1 MPVRRGHV
9 APKTT
14 LIETIIRKFD
24 THNRSFLVANAQP
37 ESCHIIFCSDGFCK
51 MTGFTRAEV
60 MQRSACTDFLQGQM
74 TSTGVMESIKEALKK
89 GEEKH
94 FEILYYRKDG
104 TKFLCSEVIAPIRS
118 EVDDI
123 SLFIINFEDLS
134 NPSNP
139 EPIEQVKLSKFDKAR
154 ASFRQSF
161 RIGHIA
167 LRDRGLR
174 LAGYLTPPSDATQ
187 EEDEIIAPKHII
199 DSDHTHKKT
208 VLKVETNIWAPMST
222 PALTRTKELEGLPR
236 DIDTLSGPGEIVI
249 TAPETVQ
256 HVQTTESQK
265 KDPNSSKDAKPEFVQ
280 TKSLDFETQF
290 KHVESAKLIRCY
302 ENTHSQTS
310 RGFVEKRAHTV
321 DDFMRGPVIHNARL
335 YFPYVSSESDLQR
348 YRALPLKQQQQ
359 QQTAQAQADATRT
372 SSSLSNVPS
381 DSLKNKQQDNGSG
394 KYFQGTRQ
402 TINMGE
408 KVAQEPAGGPL
419 LDRLLASVAGLLLL
433 PSTDPYRA
441 SGVEQ
446 SLGASPQSSSAG
458 AQRQQFVNRTTTV
471 SCCCCCCCCQR
482 RPCRSHH
489 QPSYPANAAKYA
501 DVAMSEASLRANSCI
516 ELSEIRKLDSLLRQ
530 CETLSYDDLS
540 SGGSNGERELD
551 DYMEQKPRVRH
562 RRNSSG
568 NCIFTPPLRAVTTKS
583 TMSLLS
589 NLQLL
594 SSARKLL
601 GSVHGGSGHGRKPC
615 SIDPAD
621 PCLPEQYWLL
631 SQKSLATT
639 KSCSNLPKGL
649 CFMQHQPGQP
659 EQPEQPAAQHHCQ
672 QEVEQQPG
680 PHHLA
685 MSRLHNMDNLY
696 SQSEGILTHRNPP
709 SLRAGGRPEL
719 DSGDRIGRQLPAV
732 LPSSGTGTIG
742 SKNLP
747 LIIPSFEEF
756 HNNPRLLRGQQRQQH
771 HQTSAELPD
780 GEVMDNRMVNIVET
794 PSIVPI
800 SMKSLN
806 SALSERLTAGGGGGG
821 GHPQRSVDSKSDNK
835 SLLSQANSVKS
846 RSTTKFSPLSRKVS
860 HKTNASFD
868 TEPVTGDGVKESL
881 LGHKFKEILPEPVET
896 VLSLGADVLPE
907 YKLQSPRVH
916 KWTILHYSPFKAVW
930 DWIILL
936 LVMYTAI
943 FTPYVA
949 AFLLSEP
956 DYNQRKNRKYA
967 DDPIVIIDL
976 IVDVTF
982 VVDILINFR
991 TTFVNG
997 QDEVV
1002 SHPGRIAVHYLS
1014 GWFLIDLVAAIPFDL
1029 LLVGSDTDE
1038 TTTLIGLLKTAR
1050 LLRLV
1055 RVARKIDRYSEYGA
1069 AVLVLLM
1076 ATFALIAHWLAC
1088 IWYAIGN
1095 AERPLLKAKI
1105 GWLDALAQ
1113 DTQEYYFPNNTGG
1126 GPSVKSRYVTAL
1138 YFTFTSLTSVGFG
1151 NVAPNTDAEKIF
1163 TICVMLVGSL
1173 MYASI
1178 FGNVSAIIQRL
1189 YSGTARYHTQMLRV
1203 REFIRFHQIPNPL
1216 RQRLEEY
1223 FQHAWTYT
1231 NGIDMNSVLKGFP
1244 ECLQADICLH
1254 LNRNLLNNCSA
1265 FEAASPG
1272 CLRALSLKFK
1282 TTHAPPGDILVHKG
1296 DVLTYLYFIA
1306 RGSIE
1311 ILKDD
1316 VVMAILGKDDIFG
1329 ENPCIH
1335 STLGK
1340 SNSNVKAL
1348 TYCDLHKIHRDDLL
1362 DVLDLFPEFYDS
1374 FVNSLEITYN
1384 MRDEEQAGVELR
1396 HRYMRTG
1403 SQDRE
1408 SDTRSYVRKL
1418 NTLHHRPA
1426 SNKCDM
1432 PNDRSSIGQMSAN
1445 YDDDRKFSLS
1455 GMLNQLKRSIP
1466 DLSSNKHQP
1475 LTNKCASPNE
1485 SPKSTHKQTIPR
1497 QHSQEHPMG
1506 GFGRAADTVTLSAV
1520 SNRACT
1526 CGSKAEGAALPGMM
1540 RTSDSTSKSSPDDDI
1555 FHHTAPN
1562 STAGKAAGDASRH
1575 NIGHLTNKL
1584 SELTGR
1590 VESLEV
1596 SLRNDMRTILDIL
1609 HQQQQQHH
1617 QQQHQQQQQQ
1627 QQPHLQPHHQQPT
1640 HYALQHQ
1647 QMQQGGHHGKMTLPS
1662 YQPSESEFSFDMCA
1676 PLDPRE
1682 MQQQQQQHL
1691 HHQQQHAPPS
1701 SSSSSQHHRMHV
1713 HRSVSQP
1720 ECTDDRSLF
1729 KCSKF
1734 SSFNQPMDDTPES
1747 QNWNIFAPIA
1757 KLESL
1762 DEIDQ
1767 ETKPSASHDKHQ

>member
-60 MQRSACTDFLQGQM
+60 MQRSACTEFLQGQM
-74 TSTGVMESIKEALKK
+74 TSPAVIQSIKEALRK

-94 FEILYYRKDG
+94 FEILYYRKNG
-104 TKFLCSEVIAPIRS
+104 MKFLCSEVIAPIRS

-123 SLFIINFEDLS
+123 SLFIINFEDLT
-134 NPSNP
+134 NPTTP
-139 EPIEQVKLSKFDKAR
+139 EPLEPVKLSKCSVPFLSVDRAR

-187 EEDEIIAPKHII
+187 EEEEVGINKSAIERGFC
-199 DSDHTHKKT
+199 SDRVSQTT
-208 VLKVETNIWAPMST
+208 VLKVETNIWTPMST
-222 PALTRTKELEGLPR
+222 PALTRTKELDALPP
-236 DIDTLSGPGEIVI
+236 DVDTLSGPGEIVI
-249 TAPETVQ
+249 TTPVASGSAK
-256 HVQTTESQK
+256 TTKLEATPSELPASIT
-265 KDPNSSKDAKPEFVQ
+265 DIKPEFQQ
-280 TKSLDFETQF
+280 TKSLDFEIQSKLLHIGKQTPNKYF
-290 KHVESAKLIRCY
+290 EHTKLIQSY
-302 ENTHSQTS
+302 ESTHAKNC
-310 RGFVEKRAHTV
+310 RGLIEKRAHTI
-321 DDFMRGPVIHNARL
+321 DDFMRGPTSHHARH

-348 YRALPLKQQQQ
+348 YKAVPLKQNSSREP
-359 QQTAQAQADATRT
+359 RT

-381 DSLKNKQQDNGSG
+381 DSTKTKDNGSA

-408 KVAQEPAGGPL
+408 KVAQ
-419 LDRLLASVAGLLLL
+419 
-433 PSTDPYRA
+433 
-441 SGVEQ
+441 
-446 SLGASPQSSSAG
+446 
-458 AQRQQFVNRTTTV
+458 
-471 SCCCCCCCCQR
+471 
-482 RPCRSHH
+482 
-489 QPSYPANAAKYA
+489 
-501 DVAMSEASLRANSCI
+501 
-516 ELSEIRKLDSLLRQ
+516 
-530 CETLSYDDLS
+530 
-540 SGGSNGERELD
+540 
-551 DYMEQKPRVRH
+551 
-562 RRNSSG
+562 
-568 NCIFTPPLRAVTTKS
+568 
-583 TMSLLS
+583 
-589 NLQLL
+589 
-594 SSARKLL
+594 
-601 GSVHGGSGHGRKPC
+601 
-615 SIDPAD
+615 
-621 PCLPEQYWLL
+621 
-631 SQKSLATT
+631 
-639 KSCSNLPKGL
+639 
-649 CFMQHQPGQP
+649 
-659 EQPEQPAAQHHCQ
+659 
-672 QEVEQQPG
+672 
-680 PHHLA
+680 
-685 MSRLHNMDNLY
+685 
-696 SQSEGILTHRNPP
+696 
-709 SLRAGGRPEL
+709 
-719 DSGDRIGRQLPAV
+719 
-732 LPSSGTGTIG
+732 
-742 SKNLP
+742 
-747 LIIPSFEEF
+747 
-756 HNNPRLLRGQQRQQH
+756 
-771 HQTSAELPD
+771 
-780 GEVMDNRMVNIVET
+780 
-794 PSIVPI
+794 
-800 SMKSLN
+800 
-806 SALSERLTAGGGGGG
+806 
-821 GHPQRSVDSKSDNK
+821 
-835 SLLSQANSVKS
+835 
-846 RSTTKFSPLSRKVS
+846 
-860 HKTNASFD
+860 
-868 TEPVTGDGVKESL
+868 
-881 LGHKFKEILPEPVET
+881 

-930 DWIILL
+930 DWIILI

-949 AFLLSEP
+949 AFLLNEP
-956 DYNQRKNRKYA
+956 DFNQRKNRKYA

-982 VVDILINFR
+982 VIDILINFR

-1095 AERPLLKAKI
+1095 AERPTMKNKI
-1105 GWLDALAQ
+1105 GWLDALA
-1113 DTQEYYFPNNTGG
+1113 DATQEYYYANNTGG
-1126 GPSVKSRYVTAL
+1126 GPSIKSRYVTAL

-1282 TTHAPPGDILVHKG
+1282 TTHAPPGDTLVHKG

-1329 ENPCIH
+1329 ENPCTH
-1335 STLGK
+1335 ATLGK

-1384 MRDEEQAGVELR
+1384 MRDEEQAGIELR
-1396 HRYMRTG
+1396 HRHMRLG
-1403 SQDRE
+1403 SQDRD
-1408 SDTRSYVRKL
+1408 SDTRSYVRRIS
-1418 NTLHHRPA
+1418 TMHHHRP
-1426 SNKCDM
+1426 SQNKCDI
-1432 PNDRSSIGQMSAN
+1432 PNDRSSGQISTN
-1445 YDDDRKFSLS
+1445 FDDDRKFSIS
-1455 GMLNQLKRSIP
+1455 GMMSHIKRSIP
-1466 DLSSNKHQP
+1466 DLRSNKHQP
-1475 LTNKCASPNE
+1475 LTSTCASPNE
-1485 SPKSTHKQTIPR
+1485 SPKSSHK
-1497 QHSQEHPMG
+1497 HSPPSDHQSPKG
-1506 GFGRAADTVTLSAV
+1506 APDTVTLSAL
-1520 SNRACT
+1520 SNRACA
-1526 CGSKAEGAALPGMM
+1526 CGSKEPPPPISRPG
-1540 RTSDSTSKSSPDDDI
+1540 TIVGTGTVDLNIKCISPDEDV
-1555 FHHTAPN
+1555 FHHTAPVTGT
-1562 STAGKAAGDASRH
+1562 SAGQHRIAGEQRLPHQDNLGSLS
-1575 NIGHLTNKL
+1575 NQLSDLTIRLDNL
-1584 SELTGR
+1584 EG
-1590 VESLEV
+1590 SLKK
-1596 SLRNDMRTILDIL
+1596 DIRTILDIL
-1609 HQQQQQHH
+1609 HQQQQMQLQFHH
-1617 QQQHQQQQQQ
+1617 QQLQHQQQQ
-1627 QQPHLQPHHQQPT
+1627 
-1640 HYALQHQ
+1640 
-1647 QMQQGGHHGKMTLPS
+1647 MQQSGKTGMSS
-1662 YQPSESEFSFDMCA
+1662 YQPSESDFSFDMCGGVSGVG
-1676 PLDPRE
+1676 DPGSS
-1682 MQQQQQQHL
+1682 MAK
-1691 HHQQQHAPPS
+1691 HQQAQ
-1701 SSSSSQHHRMHV
+1701 QRTNV
-1713 HRSVSQP
+1713 QRSVSQP
-1720 ECTDDRSLF
+1720 ECANEKSLF

-1734 SSFNQPMDDTPES
+1734 SSFNQPMDDTPEGH
-1747 QNWNIFAPIA
+1747 NWNIFAPIA

-1767 ETKPSASHDKHQ
+1767 DSKHSITQEKPQ

>member
-60 MQRSACTDFLQGQM
+60 MQRSACTEFLQGQM
-74 TSTGVMESIKEALKK
+74 TSQAVVQSIKEALRK

-94 FEILYYRKDG
+94 FEILYYRKNG
-104 TKFLCSEVIAPIRS
+104 SKFLCSEVIAPIRS

-123 SLFIINFEDLS
+123 SLFIINFEDLT
-134 NPSNP
+134 NPTSP
-139 EPIEQVKLSKFDKAR
+139 EPIEPKTHHRSFLSVDRAR

-187 EEDEIIAPKHII
+187 EEEEIGINKSAIERYNFMGFC
-199 DSDHTHKKT
+199 SDRVSQTT

-222 PALTRTKELEGLPR
+222 PALTRTKELEALQA
-236 DIDTLSGPGEIVI
+236 DVDTLSGPGEIVI
-249 TAPETVQ
+249 TTPEVAKAE
-256 HVQTTESQK
+256 VTTIELPTPIVDS
-265 KDPNSSKDAKPEFVQ
+265 KPEFQQ
-280 TKSLDFETQF
+280 TKSLDFEIQSKQF
-290 KHVESAKLIRCY
+290 GTPAVCACVKARFAARRAFCLATTTTTYLHTSFV
-302 ENTHSQTS
+302 QTS
-310 RGFVEKRAHTV
+310 LYDCLRSVENVKNLSGDPNGRESPAQ
-321 DDFMRGPVIHNARL
+321 GPTGYHARQ

-348 YRALPLKQQQQ
+348 YKAVPLKQNSSHEP
-359 QQTAQAQADATRT
+359 RT

-381 DSLKNKQQDNGSG
+381 DSTKTKQDNGSA

-408 KVAQEPAGGPL
+408 KVAQ
-419 LDRLLASVAGLLLL
+419 
-433 PSTDPYRA
+433 
-441 SGVEQ
+441 
-446 SLGASPQSSSAG
+446 
-458 AQRQQFVNRTTTV
+458 
-471 SCCCCCCCCQR
+471 
-482 RPCRSHH
+482 
-489 QPSYPANAAKYA
+489 
-501 DVAMSEASLRANSCI
+501 
-516 ELSEIRKLDSLLRQ
+516 
-530 CETLSYDDLS
+530 
-540 SGGSNGERELD
+540 
-551 DYMEQKPRVRH
+551 
-562 RRNSSG
+562 
-568 NCIFTPPLRAVTTKS
+568 
-583 TMSLLS
+583 
-589 NLQLL
+589 
-594 SSARKLL
+594 
-601 GSVHGGSGHGRKPC
+601 
-615 SIDPAD
+615 
-621 PCLPEQYWLL
+621 
-631 SQKSLATT
+631 
-639 KSCSNLPKGL
+639 
-649 CFMQHQPGQP
+649 
-659 EQPEQPAAQHHCQ
+659 
-672 QEVEQQPG
+672 
-680 PHHLA
+680 
-685 MSRLHNMDNLY
+685 
-696 SQSEGILTHRNPP
+696 
-709 SLRAGGRPEL
+709 
-719 DSGDRIGRQLPAV
+719 
-732 LPSSGTGTIG
+732 
-742 SKNLP
+742 
-747 LIIPSFEEF
+747 
-756 HNNPRLLRGQQRQQH
+756 
-771 HQTSAELPD
+771 
-780 GEVMDNRMVNIVET
+780 
-794 PSIVPI
+794 
-800 SMKSLN
+800 
-806 SALSERLTAGGGGGG
+806 
-821 GHPQRSVDSKSDNK
+821 
-835 SLLSQANSVKS
+835 
-846 RSTTKFSPLSRKVS
+846 
-860 HKTNASFD
+860 
-868 TEPVTGDGVKESL
+868 
-881 LGHKFKEILPEPVET
+881 

-930 DWIILL
+930 DWIILI

-949 AFLLSEP
+949 AFLLGEP
-956 DYNQRKNRKYA
+956 DFNQRKNRKYA

-982 VVDILINFR
+982 VIDILINFR

-1029 LLVGSDTDE
+1029 LLVGSDTDELGLDKDE

-1095 AERPLLKAKI
+1095 AERPFMKNKV
-1105 GWLDALAQ
+1105 GWLDALAEA
-1113 DTQEYYFPNNTGG
+1113 TQEYYYANNTGG
-1126 GPSVKSRYVTAL
+1126 GPSIKSRYVTAL

-1282 TTHAPPGDILVHKG
+1282 TTHAPPGDTLVHKG

-1335 STLGK
+1335 TTLGK

-1384 MRDEEQAGVELR
+1384 MRDEEQAGIELR
-1396 HRYMRTG
+1396 HRHMRLG
-1403 SQDRE
+1403 SQDRD
-1408 SDTRSYVRKL
+1408 SDTRSYVRKI
-1418 NTLHHRPA
+1418 NTMHHHRP
-1426 SNKCDM
+1426 SQTKCDI
-1432 PNDRSSIGQMSAN
+1432 PNDRSSGQISTN
-1445 YDDDRKFSLS
+1445 FDDDRKFSIS
-1455 GMLNQLKRSIP
+1455 
-1466 DLSSNKHQP
+1466 
-1475 LTNKCASPNE
+1475 ASPNE
-1485 SPKSTHKQTIPR
+1485 SPKSSHK
-1497 QHSQEHPMG
+1497 HSPPSDHQSPKG
-1506 GFGRAADTVTLSAV
+1506 IAPDTVTLSAI
-1520 SNRACT
+1520 SNRGCI
-1526 CGSKAEGAALPGMM
+1526 CVGSGKEGPLVGRPSGPV
-1540 RTSDSTSKSSPDDDI
+1540 DLKCSPDVEDV
-1555 FHHTAPN
+1555 FHHTAPIS
-1562 STAGKAAGDASRH
+1562 STGGRDASEH
-1575 NIGHLTNKL
+1575 HHMHHHHTQSQQPQQQQPHHDNLGLLTNQL
-1584 SELTGR
+1584 SDLTIR
-1590 VESLEV
+1590 LDNLEG
-1596 SLRNDMRTILDIL
+1596 SLRKDIRTILDIL
-1609 HQQQQQHH
+1609 HQQQQMQLQFHH
-1617 QQQHQQQQQQ
+1617 QQLHQQQQQ
-1627 QQPHLQPHHQQPT
+1627 
-1640 HYALQHQ
+1640 
-1647 QMQQGGHHGKMTLPS
+1647 MQQSGKTAMSS
-1662 YQPSESEFSFDMCA
+1662 YQPSESDFSFDMCA
-1676 PLDPRE
+1676 AAGDAPSGSLAKHGGPTS
-1682 MQQQQQQHL
+1682 QQRTNVQ
-1691 HHQQQHAPPS
+1691 
-1701 SSSSSQHHRMHV
+1701 
-1713 HRSVSQP
+1713 RSVSQP
-1720 ECTDDRSLF
+1720 ECANEKSLF

-1734 SSFNQPMDDTPES
+1734 SSFNQPMDDTPEGH
-1747 QNWNIFAPIA
+1747 NWNIFAPIA

-1767 ETKPSASHDKHQ
+1767 DSKHSISQDKPQ

>member
-60 MQRSACTDFLQGQM
+60 MQRSACTEFLQGQM
-74 TSTGVMESIKEALKK
+74 TSQAVVQSIKEALWK

-94 FEILYYRKDG
+94 FEILYYRKNG
-104 TKFLCSEVIAPIRS
+104 SKFLCSEVIAPIRS

-123 SLFIINFEDLS
+123 SLFIINFEDLT
-134 NPSNP
+134 NPTSP
-139 EPIEQVKLSKFDKAR
+139 EPIEPVKLSKLDRAR

-187 EEDEIIAPKHII
+187 EEEEIGINKSAIERYNFMGFC
-199 DSDHTHKKT
+199 SDRVSQTT

-222 PALTRTKELEGLPR
+222 PALTRTKELEALQA
-236 DIDTLSGPGEIVI
+236 DVDTLSGPGEIVI
-249 TAPETVQ
+249 TTPEVAKAEVIPIELPTPIVD
-256 HVQTTESQK
+256 S
-265 KDPNSSKDAKPEFVQ
+265 KPEFQQ
-280 TKSLDFETQF
+280 TKSLDFEIQSKQF
-290 KHVESAKLIRCY
+290 GGTPTAVCACAKARFAARRAFCLATTTTY
-302 ENTHSQTS
+302 LHTSLVQTS
-310 RGFVEKRAHTV
+310 LYDCLRSVENVKTPPGGDGHDHHRDGRENPTPPQ
-321 DDFMRGPVIHNARL
+321 GPTGYHARQ

-348 YRALPLKQQQQ
+348 YKAVPLKQNSSHEP
-359 QQTAQAQADATRT
+359 RT

-381 DSLKNKQQDNGSG
+381 DSTKTKDNGSA

-408 KVAQEPAGGPL
+408 KVAQ
-419 LDRLLASVAGLLLL
+419 
-433 PSTDPYRA
+433 
-441 SGVEQ
+441 
-446 SLGASPQSSSAG
+446 
-458 AQRQQFVNRTTTV
+458 
-471 SCCCCCCCCQR
+471 
-482 RPCRSHH
+482 
-489 QPSYPANAAKYA
+489 
-501 DVAMSEASLRANSCI
+501 
-516 ELSEIRKLDSLLRQ
+516 
-530 CETLSYDDLS
+530 
-540 SGGSNGERELD
+540 
-551 DYMEQKPRVRH
+551 
-562 RRNSSG
+562 
-568 NCIFTPPLRAVTTKS
+568 
-583 TMSLLS
+583 
-589 NLQLL
+589 
-594 SSARKLL
+594 
-601 GSVHGGSGHGRKPC
+601 
-615 SIDPAD
+615 
-621 PCLPEQYWLL
+621 
-631 SQKSLATT
+631 
-639 KSCSNLPKGL
+639 
-649 CFMQHQPGQP
+649 
-659 EQPEQPAAQHHCQ
+659 
-672 QEVEQQPG
+672 
-680 PHHLA
+680 
-685 MSRLHNMDNLY
+685 
-696 SQSEGILTHRNPP
+696 
-709 SLRAGGRPEL
+709 
-719 DSGDRIGRQLPAV
+719 
-732 LPSSGTGTIG
+732 
-742 SKNLP
+742 
-747 LIIPSFEEF
+747 
-756 HNNPRLLRGQQRQQH
+756 
-771 HQTSAELPD
+771 
-780 GEVMDNRMVNIVET
+780 
-794 PSIVPI
+794 
-800 SMKSLN
+800 
-806 SALSERLTAGGGGGG
+806 
-821 GHPQRSVDSKSDNK
+821 
-835 SLLSQANSVKS
+835 
-846 RSTTKFSPLSRKVS
+846 
-860 HKTNASFD
+860 
-868 TEPVTGDGVKESL
+868 
-881 LGHKFKEILPEPVET
+881 

-930 DWIILL
+930 DWIILI

-949 AFLLSEP
+949 AFLLNEP
-956 DYNQRKNRKYA
+956 DFNQRKNRKYA

-982 VVDILINFR
+982 VIDILINFR

-1029 LLVGSDTDE
+1029 LLVGSDTDELGLDKDE

-1095 AERPLLKAKI
+1095 AERPFMKNKV
-1105 GWLDALAQ
+1105 GWLDALAEA
-1113 DTQEYYFPNNTGG
+1113 TQEYYYANNTGG
-1126 GPSVKSRYVTAL
+1126 GPSIKSRYVTAL

-1282 TTHAPPGDILVHKG
+1282 TTHAPPGDTLVHKG

-1335 STLGK
+1335 TTLGK

-1384 MRDEEQAGVELR
+1384 MRDEEQAGIELR
-1396 HRYMRTG
+1396 HRHMRLG
-1403 SQDRE
+1403 SQDRD
-1408 SDTRSYVRKL
+1408 SDTRSYVRRI
-1418 NTLHHRPA
+1418 NTVHHHRP
-1426 SNKCDM
+1426 SQTKCDI
-1432 PNDRSSIGQMSAN
+1432 PNDRSSGQISTN
-1445 YDDDRKFSLS
+1445 FDDDRKFSIS
-1455 GMLNQLKRSIP
+1455 GMMSHIKRSIP
-1466 DLSSNKHQP
+1466 DLRSNRHQP
-1475 LTNKCASPNE
+1475 LTSTCASPNE
-1485 SPKSTHKQTIPR
+1485 SPKSSHK
-1497 QHSQEHPMG
+1497 HSPPSDHQSPKG
-1506 GFGRAADTVTLSAV
+1506 IAPDTVTLSAISQRGCICV
-1520 SNRACT
+1520 
-1526 CGSKAEGAALPGMM
+1526 GSGKGEGPLVGRP
-1540 RTSDSTSKSSPDDDI
+1540 TSSGGPVDLKCSPDVEDV
-1555 FHHTAPN
+1555 FHHTAPIS
-1562 STAGKAAGDASRH
+1562 STTGGRDASDH
-1575 NIGHLTNKL
+1575 HIHHHHQAQQPQQQPHQQHHQLHHDNLGSLTNQL
-1584 SELTGR
+1584 SDLTIR
-1590 VESLEV
+1590 LDNLEG
-1596 SLRNDMRTILDIL
+1596 SLRKDIRTILDIL
-1609 HQQQQQHH
+1609 HQQQQMQLQFHHQQLHH
-1617 QQQHQQQQQQ
+1617 QQQ
-1627 QQPHLQPHHQQPT
+1627 
-1640 HYALQHQ
+1640 
-1647 QMQQGGHHGKMTLPS
+1647 QMQQSGKTAMSS
-1662 YQPSESEFSFDMCA
+1662 YQPSESDFSFDMCTA
-1676 PLDPRE
+1676 AGDATSGGGGGGMAKHGGGPSA
-1682 MQQQQQQHL
+1682 QQRTNVQ
-1691 HHQQQHAPPS
+1691 
-1701 SSSSSQHHRMHV
+1701 
-1713 HRSVSQP
+1713 RSVSQP
-1720 ECTDDRSLF
+1720 ECAAEKSLF

-1734 SSFNQPMDDTPES
+1734 SSFNQPMDDTPEGH
-1747 QNWNIFAPIA
+1747 NWNIFAPIA

-1767 ETKPSASHDKHQ
+1767 DSKHSLSQDKPQ